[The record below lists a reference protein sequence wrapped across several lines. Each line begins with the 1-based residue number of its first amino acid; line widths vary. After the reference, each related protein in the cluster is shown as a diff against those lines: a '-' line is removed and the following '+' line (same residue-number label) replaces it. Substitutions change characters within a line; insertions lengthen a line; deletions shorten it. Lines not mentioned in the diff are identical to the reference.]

1 MTWSLQFTI
10 WALPPLLAVLVVLR
24 DLEYLWPR
32 RREAG
37 ATALMAV
44 LLSSGL
50 WALLA
55 LVAVISSRLEV
66 KALLERAEY
75 VPGALAPVAWV
86 AFAITYARGRRL
98 TSWPLLLLYALSLI
112 TIGIAVGEDP
122 SGLLMR
128 DAKLTDLGGVSGLS
142 VVHGAWHWVQ
152 ATVRTVAVVASA
164 FVLSGHLAERR
175 ARGAVGWVVLGSAL
189 AVVPTLAHLVLAS
202 GDTWANQ
209 APTGFA
215 LGASAL
221 GLGLMRRRLLDMGPI
236 ARTLVMD
243 ELPDPIVVLDGRG
256 RIVDAN
262 RAAQSGLGLRPY
274 GDVPVPLGTLWASS
288 RPEPPEP
295 APIDLE
301 VAGAT
306 GTERRTFEVRVTH
319 LGERGRHSHSAILLR
334 DITER
339 ARMERD
345 LLQASD
351 ALRGANQDLKRLAN
365 TDVLTGL
372 ANRRRFME
380 ALEAEIDRAERYDRA
395 LSLVL
400 VDLDHFKEV
409 NDTHGHA
416 GGDEVLRAV
425 AGVLA
430 AVCRDVDLAARI
442 GGEEFAIL
450 LPETD
455 ARGAERVAERTLGRI
470 ADGHHR
476 APSGAGFHITASAG
490 VSSLGREVT
499 SGEGLLQAAD
509 DALYRAKSEGRNRVI
524 AAD

>member
-1 MTWSLQFTI
+1 MTWSLQLTI

-32 RREAG
+32 RREVG
-37 ATALMAV
+37 ATALMAL

-55 LVAVISSRLEV
+55 LLAVISSRLEV
-66 KALLERAEY
+66 KALLERAGY
-75 VPGALAPVAWV
+75 VPGALATVAWA
-86 AFAITYARGRRL
+86 AFATMYARGRKL
-98 TSWPLLLLYALSLI
+98 TSWPLLLLYALSLF
-112 TIGIAVGEDP
+112 TIGVAVWEDP
-122 SGLLMR
+122 PGLLLR
-128 DAKLTDLGGVSGLS
+128 HTELTDLGGVSGLS
-142 VVHGAWHWVQ
+142 VVYGPWHRVQ
-152 ATVRTVAVVASA
+152 VAVRTVAVVVSGI
-164 FVLSGHLAERR
+164 VLSGHLAERR
-175 ARGAVGWVVLGSAL
+175 ARAAIGWVGLASVLAVG
-189 AVVPTLAHLVLAS
+189 PTLAHLLLTP
-202 GDTWANQ
+202 GDAWTNQ
-209 APTGFA
+209 TPTGFA
-215 LGASAL
+215 LGASVIV
-221 GLGLMRRRLLDMGPI
+221 LGLMRRRLLDMGPI

-295 APIDLE
+295 ATIDLE
-301 VAGAT
+301 VEGAT
-306 GTERRTFEVRVTH
+306 GAQRRTFEVRVTH

-334 DITER
+334 DITDRE
-339 ARMERD
+339 RMERD
-345 LLQASD
+345 LLQASE

-380 ALEAEIDRAERYDRA
+380 VLEAEIDRAQRYDRP
-395 LSLVL
+395 LSLLL
-400 VDLDHFKEV
+400 VDLDHFKDV
-409 NDTHGHA
+409 NDTHGHT

-425 AGVLA
+425 ADVLA

-455 ARGAERVAERTLGRI
+455 ARGAEHVAERARGRI
-470 ADGHHR
+470 AESHHR
-476 APSGAGFHITASAG
+476 APSGAGFRITASAG
-490 VSSLGREVT
+490 VASLGREVT
-499 SGEGLLQAAD
+499 SAEGLLQAAD
-509 DALYRAKSEGRNRVI
+509 DALYRAKGEGRNRVV

>member
-1 MTWSLQFTI
+1 MIWSLQLTI

-37 ATALMAV
+37 ATALMA
-44 LLSSGL
+44 LLASSGL

-55 LVAVISSRLEV
+55 LVAVISSHLEV
-66 KALLERAEY
+66 KALLERAQY

-86 AFAITYARGRRL
+86 AFAITYARGRKL
-98 TSWPLLLLYALSLI
+98 TSWPLLVLYALSLF
-112 TIGIAVGEDP
+112 TVGVAVLEDP
-122 SGLLMR
+122 SGLLLR
-128 DAKLTDLGGVSGLS
+128 DTELTDLGGVRGLS
-142 VVHGAWHWVQ
+142 VVHGAWHWVDV
-152 ATVRTVAVVASA
+152 TVRTVAVVVSA
-164 FVLSGHLAERR
+164 FVLGGHLAERR
-175 ARGAVGWVVLGSAL
+175 ARAAVGWVVLASVL
-189 AVVPTLAHLVLAS
+189 AVGPTLAHLLLTP
-202 GDTWANQ
+202 GDAWANQ
-209 APTGFA
+209 TPTGFA

-221 GLGLMRRRLLDMGPI
+221 GLGLMRRRLLDLGPI

-274 GDVPVPLGTLWASS
+274 GDVPVPLGTLWATS

-295 APIDLE
+295 APIDLD
-301 VAGAT
+301 VAGAS
-306 GTERRTFEVRVTH
+306 GTQRRTFEVRVTH

-334 DITER
+334 DITDREL
-339 ARMERD
+339 MEHD
-345 LLQASD
+345 LRQTSE
-351 ALRGANQDLKRLAN
+351 ALKGANQDLKRMAN

-380 ALEAEIDRAERYDRA
+380 VLEAEIDRAERYERP

-425 AGVLA
+425 ADVLA
-430 AVCRDVDLAARI
+430 EVCRDVDLAARV

-455 ARGAERVAERTLGRI
+455 AHGAERVAERARGRI
-470 ADGHHR
+470 AEDHHR
-476 APSGAGFHITASAG
+476 APSGAGFRITASAG
-490 VSSLGREVT
+490 VASLGREVT

-509 DALYRAKSEGRNRVI
+509 DALYRAKGEGRNRVV